1 MSAESAVSPGRN
13 EHRIRTIR
21 RGFRTWRG
29 QRPFWA
35 GLLTLLGGIPI
46 AYIPYATFKLGH
58 MSLAMQ
64 TTAGSGALIIGVLL
78 ITLGLTMWFHSIV
91 RVFAGVATILLAL
104 ISIPIANMGGFFVGF
119 LLSLIGGALSLSW
132 VPGKPV
138 AESAAVEKASTPA
151 PDPAEE
157 PVAEQPWDDHGVGGH
172 ETNIEVNG
180 GRNSAG

>member
-1 MSAESAVSPGRN
+1 MSAESAVSPGRD
-13 EHRIRTIR
+13 EHKFRAIR

-35 GLLTLLGGIPI
+35 GLFTLLGGIPI

-58 MSLAMQ
+58 MTLAMQ

-78 ITLGLTMWFHSIV
+78 ITLGLTMWFHHIV

-104 ISIPIANMGGFFVGF
+104 VSIPIANMGGFVIGF

-138 AESAAVEKASTPA
+138 AESAPAEDPSPA
-151 PDPAEE
+151 PAEAPE
-157 PVAEQPWDDHGVGGH
+157 AEQWFDDGVAAY
-172 ETNIEVNG
+172 ETNNEVNG